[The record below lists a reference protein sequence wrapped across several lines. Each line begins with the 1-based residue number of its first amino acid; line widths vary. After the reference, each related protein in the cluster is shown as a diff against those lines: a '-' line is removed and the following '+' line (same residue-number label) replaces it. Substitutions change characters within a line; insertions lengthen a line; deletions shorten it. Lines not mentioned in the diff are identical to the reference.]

1 MLARAKPGEAYRQS
15 NFDVRLMASDR
26 DDLVLI
32 CLDDLIENLGVLE
45 IVEQRDDRAAQRF
58 GQLLAMVEPPHA
70 ARSRVTKL

>member
-32 CLDDLIENLGVLE
+32 CLDDLIENLGVLIE
-45 IVEQRDDRAAQRF
+45 Y
-58 GQLLAMVEPPHA
+58 LLIIDIDCMPKKN
-70 ARSRVTKL
+70 RV